1 MATRYNYTGG
11 IVTDGLVLHLDA
23 AKKDSY
29 PGSGTVVRD
38 LTGSSI
44 TGSLLND
51 PGFSGVAKDASIEF
65 DGTNDWLNIPGGDAL
80 VKGKTQFSMGVMV
93 KLTSLSFL
101 GVIIGVPR
109 YGCTKNIVIS
119 AFETGNLS
127 FYNDDPVTCRA
138 VVLDGYLETDK
149 WTYIMATFD
158 GTTST
163 IHAIKD
169 GTLTSQA
176 DTLVTG
182 SSNSFDDYNV
192 FSLMGRGNNFLGGSL
207 GSAFVYDR
215 ALTASEITQN
225 YNALKGRYGL

>member
-23 AKKDSY
+23 AKRDSY
-29 PGSGTVVRD
+29 PGSGTVLRD

-44 TGSLLND
+44 TGSLIND
-51 PGFSGVAKDASIEF
+51 PGFSGIAKDASIEF
-65 DGTNDWLNIPGGDAL
+65 DGTNDWLNIPGGDTL

-93 KLTSLSFL
+93 KFTSLSFL
-101 GVIIGVPR
+101 GVVIGVPS

-119 AFETGNLS
+119 TFEDGNLT
-127 FYNDDPVTCRA
+127 FYNDDLITCRS
-138 VVLDGYLETDK
+138 VVLNEYLELNK
-149 WTYIMATFD
+149 WIYIMATFD

-163 IHAIKD
+163 LHAIKD

-176 DTLVTG
+176 STLVTG
-182 SSNSFDDYNV
+182 SSNNFDDYNV
-192 FSLMGRGNNFLGGSL
+192 FSLMGRGNNFLGGYL

-215 ALTASEITQN
+215 ALTASEISQN
-225 YNALKGRYGL
+225 FNALRGRYGI